1 MASKNEL
8 RQARRQRIKNIIRA
22 SESSVE
28 NFLLK
33 KRILK
38 HQQSKFKGGI

>member
-8 RQARRQRIKNIIRA
+8 RQARRQRLKNIIRA

-33 KRILK
+33 RIILK
-38 HQQSKFKGGI
+38 HQ